1 MGLDMYLKAT
11 KHTYKSEYEGREGFS
26 RPELLNVIRKDRD
39 AIEQAIHDI
48 EIPKAFDQ
56 YGGREFSC
64 DAMYWRKANA
74 IHGWFVDNV
83 QDGQDDCRPYYVHHS
98 QLRDLLGVI
107 NQVLD
112 YPEEAEDIL
121 PTTSGCF
128 FGHAEYDE
136 YYFDVLTNTQDRL
149 AKILSMPDLDTW
161 SFEYMS
167 SW

>member
-11 KHTYKSEYEGREGFS
+11 KHTYKSEYQGRDAPPATATPG
-26 RPELLNVIRKDRD
+26 RD
-39 AIEQAIHDI
+39 AIERAIYDI
-48 EIPKAFDQ
+48 EIPKAFRK

-74 IHGWFVDNV
+74 IHKWFVDNV
-83 QDGQDDCRPYYVHHS
+83 QDGNDDCRSYYVCHS
-98 QLRDLLGVI
+98 QLSDLLGVI

-128 FGHAEYDE
+128 FGHTGYDE
-136 YYFDVLTNTQDRL
+136 YYMDTLRHTQNGL

>member
-11 KHTYKSEYEGREGFS
+11 KHTYKSEYQGRDAPPATATPG
-26 RPELLNVIRKDRD
+26 RD
-39 AIEQAIHDI
+39 AIEQAIYDI
-48 EIPKAFDQ
+48 EIPKAFPK

-74 IHGWFVDNV
+74 IHKWFVDNV
-83 QDGQDDCRPYYVHHS
+83 QDGNDDCRSYYVCHS
-98 QLRDLLGVI
+98 QLSDLLGVI

-128 FGHAEYDE
+128 FGHTGYDE
-136 YYFDVLTNTQDRL
+136 YYMDTLRHTQNGL

>member
-11 KHTYKSEYEGREGFS
+11 KHTYKSEFDAKEGYPGG
-26 RPELLNVIRKDRD
+26 RPKGG
-39 AIEQAIHDI
+39 IEQAVYDI
-48 EIPKAFDQ
+48 EIPKAFPE
-56 YGGREFSC
+56 YGVREFSC
-64 DAMYWRKANA
+64 DAMTWRKANA
-74 IHGWFVDNV
+74 IHKWFVDNV
-83 QDGQDDCRPYYVHHS
+83 QDGNDDCRTYYVHHS

-128 FGHAEYDE
+128 FGHTEYDE
-136 YYFDVLTNTQDRL
+136 YYMDILRHTQDRL
-149 AKILSMPDLDTW
+149 SKILSMPDLDTW
-161 SFEYMS
+161 SFEYSS

>member
-39 AIEQAIHDI
+39 AIEQAIYDI
-48 EIPKAFDQ
+48 EIPKAFNK

-98 QLRDLLGVI
+98 QLRDLLDVI

-112 YPEEAEDIL
+112 CPDNANELL

-149 AKILSMPDLDTW
+149 NQILSMPDLDTW

>member
-11 KHTYKSEYEGREGFS
+11 KHTYKSEYESREGFS

-39 AIEQAIHDI
+39 AIEQTVYDI

-56 YGGREFSC
+56 YGGRKFSC
-64 DAMYWRKANA
+64 TAMYWRKANA

-83 QDGQDDCRPYYVHHS
+83 QDGNDDCRTYYVCPS

-112 YPEEAEDIL
+112 YPEEAEDLL

-128 FGHAEYDE
+128 FGHTEYDE
-136 YYFDVLTNTQDRL
+136 YYMDTLRHTQDRL